1 MRTEKFSVTSPADEG
16 PNDRVGGALVSR
28 RDGAYKPGM
37 SLPQLAPEAL
47 TEVLA
52 KATDIAIV
60 VEPDGAVAS
69 VLVNPNTRN
78 LGSLDHWRSRDLRE
92 FLAHESVL
100 KFEELLKQA
109 TGPSPVSRAFELN
122 HSDGAAW
129 EFPIRYTVHPMEEGL
144 ILMLGRDLRPIAEVQ
159 QQLAQAQ
166 IALERDH
173 EAQREYDTRYRVLMN
188 ATSDAIVI
196 MTLSGGRIADLNR
209 GAAHLLGG
217 VRDDLVG
224 AGFAQEFEG
233 GRGGAVLESLLN
245 AAESGPVELK
255 ARRSRKQV
263 RVTPTIFRA
272 AGERLMLCRLDAAE
286 PAGAG
291 ASEMAENLSGLYQR
305 SADAIVFTDANGV
318 IRSANDSFLAL
329 TEAADLAALKGRS
342 LADFLA
348 RGGIDLKILTENAA
362 RAGRMRLYSTRIR
375 SEHGADTAVEMS
387 ASHLDDR
394 TKPLFAFIVRDVDR
408 AEAARGAANPMS
420 EEAAR

>member
-1 MRTEKFSVTSPADEG
+1 
-16 PNDRVGGALVSR
+16 
-28 RDGAYKPGM
+28 
-37 SLPQLAPEAL
+37 
-47 TEVLA
+47 
-52 KATDIAIV
+52 
-60 VEPDGAVAS
+60 
-69 VLVNPNTRN
+69 
-78 LGSLDHWRSRDLRE
+78 
-92 FLAHESVL
+92 
-100 KFEELLKQA
+100 
-109 TGPSPVSRAFELN
+109 
-122 HSDGAAW
+122 
-129 EFPIRYTVHPMEEGL
+129 
-144 ILMLGRDLRPIAEVQ
+144 
-159 QQLAQAQ
+159 
-166 IALERDH
+166 
-173 EAQREYDTRYRVLMN
+173 
-188 ATSDAIVI
+188 
-196 MTLSGGRIADLNR
+196 
-209 GAAHLLGG
+209 
-217 VRDDLVG
+217 
-224 AGFAQEFEG
+224 
-233 GRGGAVLESLLN
+233 
-245 AAESGPVELK
+245 
-255 ARRSRKQV
+255 
-263 RVTPTIFRA
+263 TIFRA

-420 EEAAR
+420 EEAARNIVDLVGAANLKSIVADTTEVVEKMCIETAVELTRNNRVAAAEMLGLSRQSLYVKLRKYGLLERDDKR